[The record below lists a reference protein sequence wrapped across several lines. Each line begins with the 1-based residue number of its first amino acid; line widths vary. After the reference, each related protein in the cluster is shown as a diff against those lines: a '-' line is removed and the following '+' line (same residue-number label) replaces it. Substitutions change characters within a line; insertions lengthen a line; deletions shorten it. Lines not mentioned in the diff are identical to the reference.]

1 MRVRKQESQRVGKAF
16 KRIAEYG
23 RTLIHS
29 PISPEAK
36 LRVALTHR
44 NHQDPKDCLE
54 ALFRPHLS
62 RGEAHHAAAKRFSP
76 AVFDGFD
83 CSAFWTWR
91 PLSPAQRSPPAALR
105 PGGQSVSTFS

>member
-29 PISPEAK
+29 PISPEAT
-36 LRVALTHR
+36 LQVALTNR
-44 NHQDPKDCLE
+44 NHPHAKDCLE

-76 AVFDGFD
+76 AVCDGSD
-83 CSAFWTWR
+83 CFVFWT
-91 PLSPAQRSPPAALR
+91 
-105 PGGQSVSTFS
+105 